1 MLNTKATYE
10 AANKLQESSRK
21 HRFQH
26 KMAASPTTPE
36 NQPINVN
43 YQIWPIPTRNSS
55 LHRNDIPSKNLEK
68 SQVRGNKLP
77 NRTKTFPIAVRF
89 WRINYF
95 KNILIFL
102 IWCELLMIATTTPQ
116 FSHAAVIDPTD
127 SWILRKFPFFFFIY
141 RIFACF
147 VYSAFI
153 CPLSYKFLSRWVK

>member
-1 MLNTKATYE
+1 MLNTKATSE

-21 HRFQH
+21 RRFQH

-68 SQVRGNKLP
+68 SQVRENKLP
-77 NRTKTFPIAVRF
+77 NRTKTFSIEVCF

-95 KNILIFL
+95 KNILIFF
-102 IWCELLMIATTTPQ
+102 IWCELRMIATTTPQ
-116 FSHAAVIDPTD
+116 FSHAAISDPTD
-127 SWILRKFPFFFFIY
+127 LIFRKFPFFFFIY

-147 VYSAFI
+147 FYSTFI
-153 CPLSYKFLSRWVK
+153 CP